1 MDLKYFFIIF
11 LQSENDIPVFR
22 HSGVPAFR
30 CSGIQVFRHSGVPA
44 FRCSGIPSFT
54 TCQISQGESLNFSA
68 PKIFRIHVK
77 LHQNL
82 RQENCCEKIC
92 GFWKYPKFSPN
103 FRNLAFHSSQIII
116 SNILIH
122 KCLIASPNLC
132 QIVAPNGSLGS
143 FCAKSIFAINLR
155 QKCAPNFV
163 RVAVLRRR
171 SFGNTPSNSPWEKCT
186 S

>member
-1 MDLKYFFIIF
+1 MEKSARVNLSIF
-11 LQSENDIPVFR
+11 LRRRFFEFMK
-22 HSGVPAFR
+22 G
-30 CSGIQVFRHSGVPA
+30 
-44 FRCSGIPSFT
+44 
-54 TCQISQGESLNFSA
+54 A
-68 PKIFRIHVK
+68 PKPAPRK
-77 LHQNL
+77 LSRKNM
-82 RQENCCEKIC
+82 RFSEISKTFTEFSKF
-92 GFWKYPKFSPN
+92 GFSFFSNHNFKYT
-103 FRNLAFHSSQIII
+103 I
-116 SNILIH
+116 IH

-143 FCAKSIFAINLR
+143 FCAKSIFAINLH